1 MVKHSDESQWTLQEN
16 YSIKILARNNSKQ
29 IKILVIKEC
38 NLVSF
43 SLADFL
49 KLMHLAYSINNKSLM
64 LVENY

>member
-1 MVKHSDESQWTLQEN
+1 MSPSGLYKEIHPFY

-49 KLMHLAYSINNKSLM
+49 KLMHLAYSINKKSLM